1 MSLGRAS
8 RFVIGFIILASLGL
22 RASAANGQQPPDQP
36 AFRQLANIEVA
47 FPNQLVRGQANI
59 VHVAIQ
65 SAATFTGAYSD
76 PGAADTHTARW
87 TFAGGDAAVSC
98 AGAVN
103 AAAKTVAIFTGS
115 VIMPAPVGTPIRF
128 QPFFRSTGGALVGAD
143 PVMLLDLVIAGIM
156 VI

>member
-1 MSLGRAS
+1 FGRKGGRFGAPMSLGRAK

-65 SAATFTGAYSD
+65 SAATFTGAEVS
-76 PGAADTHTARW
+76 PS
-87 TFAGGDAAVSC
+87 AGVTVTG
-98 AGAVN
+98 VN
-103 AAAKTVAIFTGS
+103 NYKKPELS
-115 VIMPAPVGTPIRF
+115 
-128 QPFFRSTGGALVGAD
+128 QN
-143 PVMLLDLVIAGIM
+143 
-156 VI
+156 